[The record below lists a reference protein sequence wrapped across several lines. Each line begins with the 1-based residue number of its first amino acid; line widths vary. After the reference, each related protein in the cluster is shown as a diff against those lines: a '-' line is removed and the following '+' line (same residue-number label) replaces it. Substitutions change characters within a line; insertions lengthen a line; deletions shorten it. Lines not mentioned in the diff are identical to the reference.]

1 MKISKY
7 PHFKSKQFLLG
18 REKWSM
24 VNRKI
29 CEGLW
34 DFAFSVC
41 LVLRW
46 LLWLWFKKSSFI
58 KSAFSCGWSGFYIC
72 LVKTVVEIEVE

>member
-1 MKISKY
+1 MEIESAV
-7 PHFKSKQFLLG
+7 S
-18 REKWSM
+18 
-24 VNRKI
+24 V
-29 CEGLW
+29 
-34 DFAFSVC
+34 SVC

>member
-7 PHFKSKQFLLG
+7 PHFKSNQFLLG

-24 VNRKI
+24 ENRKI

-34 DFAFSVC
+34 DFAFSFNVFAII
-41 LVLRW
+41 LPM
-46 LLWLWFKKSSFI
+46 
-58 KSAFSCGWSGFYIC
+58 
-72 LVKTVVEIEVE
+72 VKASVYKYYTKL